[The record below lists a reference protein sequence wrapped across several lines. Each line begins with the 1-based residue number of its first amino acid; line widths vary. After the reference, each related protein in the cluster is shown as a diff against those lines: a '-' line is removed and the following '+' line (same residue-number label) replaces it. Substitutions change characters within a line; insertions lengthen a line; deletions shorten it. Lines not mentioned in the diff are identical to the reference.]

1 MKIKS
6 TFLEGFGASF
16 ASFKLIR
23 KNKSI
28 LFFYIIPFLLNIII
42 LSVLLYL
49 AWTNIAPFL
58 KSYLAGDAW
67 YLKLLNALIAP
78 ILLVFLLFI
87 TVTVYGFLGNILCSP
102 FLNTLSQKTQETIS
116 GKKNQDPFSFK
127 GFFENFIRTFKN
139 FFKML
144 LIIIIVS
151 LFSMFLL
158 FIPVVGAALYSVIGY
173 ITTSFLTGLQFIE
186 YPLEREKYTFR
197 QKLRIAWKF
206 KYSVIGLGMSF
217 LIVSKTII
225 LGFLGINMGV
235 MGGAI
240 IFENNIKPTLSTD
253 EAE

>member
-16 ASFKLIR
+16 ASFRLIG

-42 LSVLLYL
+42 LSLLVYL
-49 AWTNIAPFL
+49 AFSNIAPFL
-58 KSYLAGDAW
+58 RNYLTGDAW
-67 YLKLLNALIAP
+67 YIRLLNTLIAP
-78 ILLVFLLFI
+78 ILLMLLFFI
-87 TVTVYGFLGNILCSP
+87 TVIVYGFLGNILCSP
-102 FLNTLSQKTQETIS
+102 FLNTLSQKTQEIIS
-116 GKKNQDPFSFK
+116 GKKYHESFSFK
-127 GFFENFIRTFKN
+127 GFLQNFTRTFKN

-151 LFSMFLL
+151 LFSMLLL
-158 FIPVVGAALYSVIGY
+158 FIPVVGAVLYSIIGY
-173 ITTSFLTGLQFIE
+173 ITSSFILGLQFIE
-186 YPLEREKYTFR
+186 YPLEREKYTFT

-206 KYSVIGLGMSF
+206 RYSVIGLGMSF
-217 LIVSKTII
+217 LIVSTIPI

-240 IFENNIKPTLSTD
+240 IFEKNILSTPLID
-253 EAE
+253 KTE